1 MREPDRQTLGD
12 RRKKS
17 TPCLSRYTFSGR
29 RRAFRRKEDQERGGY
44 VDRYSSKLFFFLIL
58 VVGLNLLDAFFT
70 MIILDHGGSEL
81 NPIVASVIS
90 LYGDEFWI
98 WKFVLVSASLILLC
112 LHSKFRRVKVW
123 IFGITIA
130 YLGAVLY
137 QFALIVHL

>member
-1 MREPDRQTLGD
+1 MGEPGRQTLRD

-29 RRAFRRKEDQERGGY
+29 RRVFRRKEDQERGGY
-44 VDRYSSKLFFFLIL
+44 VDRYSSKLLFFLIL

-70 MIILDHGGSEL
+70 MIILDHGGCEL

-90 LYGDEFWI
+90 LYGDEFWV
-98 WKFVLVSASLILLC
+98 WKFVLVSASLIVLC

-130 YLGAVLY
+130 YLGVVLY
-137 QFALIVHL
+137 QLVLIVHL